1 MLVDSDVL
9 IWYMRGNQKAKKTID
24 GLGSFFIS
32 TVNYMELIQGVR
44 NREELRLLRRFIT
57 QRQIKIVHINDE
69 ISQKALHYMEEYAL
83 SHNLRMADSLIAA
96 TTSILGTTLLTSNT
110 KHYLPIRDIQVKRFK
125 P

>member
-9 IWYMRGNQKAKKTID
+9 IWYMRGNQKAKEAID
-24 GLGSFFIS
+24 RLDSFSIS
-32 TVNYMELIQGVR
+32 TVTYMELIQGIR

-96 TTSILGTTLLTSNT
+96 TASILGTTLLTSNT
-110 KHYLPIRDIQVKRFK
+110 RHYLPIRDIQVKRFK

>member
-9 IWYMRGNQKAKKTID
+9 IWYMRGNQKAKKAID

-44 NREELRLLRRFIT
+44 NREELRLLRRFIA

-83 SHNLRMADSLIAA
+83 SRNLRMADSFIAA
-96 TTSILGTTLLTSNT
+96 TTSILGITLLTSNA